1 MISEQDFDEIR
12 DIIAY
17 LRKVPYDVTRKALYS
32 ARELYARSGFS
43 ADSPEGTSFDAEVYA
58 HFLQTGKQAELVEER
73 LARALH
79 DHGIQAALNR
89 FFKTHHP
96 HLCLGI
102 MGGHALQR
110 TDTMFRDIVSLSKR
124 LTENGFYM
132 LSGGGPGAMEATHLG
147 AWMAGR
153 SEEEVSDACE
163 GANIVP

>member
-110 TDTMFRDIVSLSKR
+110 TDTMFRAIVSLSKR
-124 LTENGFYM
+124 PTASSSM
-132 LSGGGPGAMEATHLG
+132 M
-147 AWMAGR
+147 
-153 SEEEVSDACE
+153 
-163 GANIVP
+163 